1 MVTSDLVLSFSWFV
15 DFAQYEQWQDFAI
28 AAAKHITNEIYK
40 LDNIFFNGSVIC
52 FNYDLKRKA
61 STL

>member
-28 AAAKHITNEIYK
+28 TAPKQAAYIIRNMEIVSIQYFVVLTK
-40 LDNIFFNGSVIC
+40 VRFNSSEC
-52 FNYDLKRKA
+52 
-61 STL
+61 